1 MLQGN
6 EAHVPQPLSLCSR
19 ACGPQRLKP
28 VHPRASAAQPEKP
41 PQREALTPQPESGRH
56 LLQPEKAQVRP
67 RRPGAA
73 QSKYINNKS
82 KEDNSK
88 S

>member
-6 EAHVPQPLSLCSR
+6 EARVPQPLSLCSR
-19 ACGPQRLKP
+19 ACRPQCLKP
-28 VHPRASAAQPEKP
+28 THPRASAAQPEKP
-41 PQREALTPQPESGRH
+41 PHREARTLQPESGSH
-56 LLQPEKAQVRP
+56 LPQPEKAHVWL
-67 RRPGAA
+67 RRPGMA